1 MAFLLA
7 QGGSTLYKLNLST
20 GVATALTLP
29 TGVTLSTTRRPRFAV
44 LNQWIVMTNSPTRNL
59 AIDPEGTVRVLVPYP
74 PAHPPTMAAGSG
86 TGLTGAYQFK
96 VSYIVTNSDGDLLM
110 ESALSPPSVAV
121 TLANQNASLTDIA
134 RSTDSIS
141 ARRIY
146 RTLTGG
152 AVYFHLLDHEGNT
165 SEALINNLSDASL
178 ELLPALSDTLT
189 SPPGTIAGIRFKYI
203 VEWKS
208 RLWAISDEPNLLDTI
223 FVTETNKV
231 YAWPNTLTAY
241 PTGQDEVGCVAL
253 APRRNQLGI
262 LKRNG
267 LWQINASSTS
277 TGVSLAN
284 TSIQQITY
292 GKAGC
297 VAPETVVVVNDKAY
311 WLGNDGGY
319 EWTDNGVQNVSE
331 DLVAPWFK
339 TDTYFNRSQ
348 FPNAFAKYNELRNQY
363 ELHLAAVGSSSI
375 DRWVALN
382 LNNMKWYGPNKTDLF
397 TPTSV
402 EHFTDVN
409 NLPQAFV
416 GASSGVIYTANSTT
430 FLDGDS
436 TAVDLDCYTPFF
448 HADAPDVVHYWDRFS
463 ALSKVE
469 LAGTLT
475 ITPYLGRL
483 DATAGTAISHTLTTG
498 RELLR
503 RIGVGPMFR
512 FRLRHN
518 TANQGVT
525 LYGFEIPFHEVGR
538 R

>member
-311 WLGNDGGY
+311 WLGNDGVY

-375 DRWVALN
+375 DRWSWAGRRLH
-382 LNNMKWYGPNKTDLF
+382 
-397 TPTSV
+397 TSPARTGRATRSA
-402 EHFTDVN
+402 ET
-409 NLPQAFV
+409 
-416 GASSGVIYTANSTT
+416 ASSRETA
-430 FLDGDS
+430 
-436 TAVDLDCYTPFF
+436 DC
-448 HADAPDVVHYWDRFS
+448 R
-463 ALSKVE
+463 
-469 LAGTLT
+469 
-475 ITPYLGRL
+475 
-483 DATAGTAISHTLTTG
+483 
-498 RELLR
+498 
-503 RIGVGPMFR
+503 
-512 FRLRHN
+512 
-518 TANQGVT
+518 
-525 LYGFEIPFHEVGR
+525 
-538 R
+538 